1 MSHSALNAHF
11 LAFIGKACQSLLYR
25 TAFGTFLGQL
35 SCIFFPVLVC
45 SELVWILSPL
55 SILFHQLYVGWSW
68 TENVDVIIFI
78 LISLGSTEGGLSREW
93 EGRAGLNWPSTG
105 RRRPLLLISEDVCMQ
120 VSTFLLPLCSAP
132 LPPYCHEG
140 SLKSLAE
147 ISGKSF
153 CSHACGAG
161 PTEVVWHIISHI
173 RPWCLVV
180 P

>member
-55 SILFHQLYVGWSW
+55 SILFHQLYVGWNW

-105 RRRPLLLISEDVCMQ
+105 HCFSSLCVCKCPHSSFPCVQLL
-120 VSTFLLPLCSAP
+120 FLPIVMRGVLSLWPKYLENPFVLTHVKLGPQRLCDTP
-132 LPPYCHEG
+132 
-140 SLKSLAE
+140 
-147 ISGKSF
+147 
-153 CSHACGAG
+153 
-161 PTEVVWHIISHI
+161 
-173 RPWCLVV
+173 
-180 P
+180 